1 MNHAK
6 KGFLK
11 FIPLVL
17 LISLMIACSGENEET
32 ASTNDSA
39 TTPPTIFA
47 TWKATGFIYDGVY
60 SPITNECQQE
70 IMTINSD
77 GTALSAKNCPEGT
90 FYTEYTWTLVE
101 GDVYA
106 FDSESTYWPV
116 NYKLT
121 FPIGNDK
128 MYFTYAKPQPHEFS
142 KIYEKVEVTQE
153 QSRDLAL

>member
-11 FIPLVL
+11 LASLIL
-17 LISLMIACSGENEET
+17 LTSLIACSEENDVT
-32 ASTNDSA
+32 ASKNDST

-60 SPITNECQQE
+60 SPITDECQQE

-77 GTALSAKNCPEGT
+77 GTALSTKNCPDGI
-90 FYTEYTWTLVE
+90 FHTEYTWTLVE